1 MSTTDME
8 KQPLLDAQVA
18 SDPERQEPTLSE
30 LQQNVFKA
38 QREYMKAWSRTTS
51 GKWHRRIMF
60 SVTALLLTFM
70 LFCFAVIAQDT
81 YYDDYTPVWNGRV
94 PLEVHM
100 MSKCPDAKDCLHD
113 MILPAMQKVGRKVDF
128 KLSYIGK

>member
-1 MSTTDME
+1 MSSTDME
-8 KQPLLDAQVA
+8 KQPLLEVQNAA
-18 SDPERQEPTLSE
+18 DPERQEPTLAE

-38 QREYMKAWSRTTS
+38 QREYMKAWSKTTS
-51 GKWHRRIMF
+51 SKWHRRIMF
-60 SVTALLLTFM
+60 SVTGMLVAFM

-81 YYDDYTPVWNGRV
+81 WNDDYTPVWNGRI

-113 MILPAMQKVGRKVDF
+113 MILPAMQKISHKVDF